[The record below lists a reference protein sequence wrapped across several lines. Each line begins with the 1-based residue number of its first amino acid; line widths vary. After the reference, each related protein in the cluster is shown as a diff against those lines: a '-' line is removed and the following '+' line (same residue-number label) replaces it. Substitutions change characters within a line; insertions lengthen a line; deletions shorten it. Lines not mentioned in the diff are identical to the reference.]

1 VYAGISGKHFQF
13 FSTIRQSALKLPLAW
28 GLLFGLNGLALFPRA
43 KEVTMTASAALTNP
57 ESAARSLLQM
67 VLAHLSP
74 RREFA
79 VQLWNGEQW
88 HRRQSQ
94 SSMVRLFSI
103 LLILDQS
110 ESEQNDDWAERGVDF

>member
-1 VYAGISGKHFQF
+1 VGFAH
-13 FSTIRQSALKLPLAW
+13 
-28 GLLFGLNGLALFPRA
+28 GLNGLALFPRA

-79 VQLWNGEQW
+79 VQLWDGDQW
-88 HRRQSQ
+88 PPESNSPAG
-94 SSMVRLFSI
+94 SSSFFEHPTSCAAC
-103 LLILDQS
+103 S
-110 ESEQNDDWAERGVDF
+110 AT